1 MRLQFSRGLGTAPLT
16 PSQAQVAQLI
26 SSASAQY
33 NVPDLS
39 TVALGVATHESA
51 LTPTAQNPGSSA
63 AGVFQLVSATQT
75 TMGVSNPYDAQQ
87 NVNAGVSLLAQY
99 YNTYGNWPQALQAF
113 SDGPGT
119 VAQGLPPSSQ
129 TLGLISYVQ
138 NNYGVDLGGA
148 GASVD
153 TGTGAY
159 AGTSVDTSGMDT
171 SGIDL
176 SALTGD
182 SGSGSTIDWMT
193 VGIIGAVAA
202 AAVILS

>member
-138 NNYGVDLGGA
+138 SNYGVDLSGA
-148 GASVD
+148 GD

-159 AGTSVDTSGMDT
+159 ADTSVDTSGMDT

>member
-138 NNYGVDLGGA
+138 SNYGV
-148 GASVD
+148 SMD
-153 TGTGAY
+153 TSGMD
-159 AGTSVDTSGMDT
+159 TSGMDTSGMDT